1 MSGIFGSGKTD
12 QTPIAYTGININTA
26 VRYLP
31 VPVLLGYGR
40 LGINLIDYLDFT
52 SKAQSGSGGGKGGGN
67 TTTGYKYSATLVM
80 GLCEGEVGA
89 NTGALIWKEKALV
102 SLSSEGMS
110 LFRGT
115 VGQAPWSYL
124 TANHPD
130 HAFTYSET
138 AYAAVANY
146 DLQSSPDTPNMNILT
161 YGPLWGSGITCRM
174 SYLPPYHVPALGD
187 ADPVLAAKEILN
199 NQQWG
204 VPDFPESVI
213 DTASWLFSAAATT
226 TGDAAWQTYCSA
238 SGIAVSVLMNDQ
250 EAASD
255 ILARLAQLT
264 NTALFW
270 SEGRLKAVPYGDS
283 ALTANGYHFVP
294 NVTPVYDLSDADYV
308 RQSKKD
314 PIEIDRVDPAD
325 VYNCYRLEWSNCYLG
340 FVAQPIEDKEQH
352 LVEDHGL
359 RVAPTIQAHEIT
371 HPKVAQTVVNLI
383 KQRGCYILR
392 TFKFKLSAEYFLLE
406 PMDLVTLTDT
416 DLGLSQVA
424 VRITKIEEDDKGEFT
439 ITAEEFPAGVATTA
453 LYATE
458 TDVPTPVDTGVAAK
472 LVNPPVILEPPANL
486 ASNGGAEVWIAASG
500 GAGGEA
506 DPYWGGCQVWLSLD
520 DISYEQIGTIEAP
533 ARQGVLTAPLAAFA
547 GTNPDDADT
556 LSVNLNESGGQLTSA
571 TTGDAAAG
579 RTLCWVDGEL
589 LNFATAT
596 LTSITVNV
604 SEAQIVALS
613 ADLSSGAITVENAA
627 TFLADGGVGY
637 TGGAALTKVASNPA
651 AGQYTVDAG
660 VYGFNGADTQADVTI
675 AYSFTG
681 PGYDLTGLV
690 RGYGGTEPGAHA
702 TGAQFVRLD
711 GAVFKYPLA
720 QEYVGQMLYLKL
732 VSFNAWG
739 NGLED
744 ISTVEPLTYVP
755 VGTGYTIAPPT

>member
-1 MSGIFGSGKTD
+1 MSGIFGSN
-12 QTPIAYTGININTA
+12 QNNQAPIAYTSININTA

-52 SKAQSGSGGGKGGGN
+52 SKAQSDGGGGKGGGN

-102 SLSSEGMS
+102 SLSSEGLS

-124 TANHPD
+124 SANHAD

-138 AYAAVANY
+138 AYVAVANY
-146 DLQSSPDTPNMNILT
+146 DLQSSPDTPNINVLT
-161 YGPLWGSGITCRM
+161 YGPLWGTGITCHM
-174 SYLPPYHVPALGD
+174 TYLPPYRVPALGD

-199 NQQWG
+199 NRQWG
-204 VPDFPESVI
+204 VPDFPEDVI
-213 DTASWLFSAAATT
+213 DTASWLYSSTATT
-226 TGDAAWQTYCSA
+226 TGDATWQTYCA
-238 SGIAVSVLMNDQ
+238 ANGIALSVLMNDQ

-255 ILARLAQLT
+255 IVARLAQLT

-270 SEGRLKAVPYGDS
+270 SEGRLKAVPYGDG

-325 VYNCYRLEWSNCYLG
+325 IYNCYRLEWTNCYQG
-340 FVAQPIEDKEQH
+340 FVVQPIEDKEQH
-352 LVEDHGL
+352 LVEDYGL
-359 RVAPTIQAHEIT
+359 RVAPTVQGHEIT

-416 DLGLSQVA
+416 DLGLTQVA

-439 ITAEEFPAGVATTA
+439 LTAEEFPAGVATAA

-458 TDVPTPVDTGVAAK
+458 TDVPVPVDTGVAAK
-472 LVNPPVILEPPANL
+472 PVNPPVILEPPANL

-500 GAGGEA
+500 GQDGEA

-520 DISYEQIGTIEAP
+520 DVTYAQIGTIDAP

-547 GTNPDDADT
+547 GTNPDNTDT

-571 TTGDAAAG
+571 TAGDAAAG
-579 RTLCWVDGEL
+579 RTLCYVDREL
-589 LNFATAT
+589 VNFAAAT
-596 LTSITVNV
+596 LTSITVSV
-604 SEAQIVALS
+604 TEAQTVALS
-613 ADLSSGAITVENAA
+613 ADLSSCSVTVNKASS
-627 TFLADGGVGY
+627 FVADGGVSY
-637 TGGAALTKVASNPA
+637 TGGAELTLVASSPA
-651 AGQYTVDAG
+651 QGQYTVDVG
-660 VYGFNGADTQADVTI
+660 VYGFNSADAEAAVTI
-675 AYSFTG
+675 AYSFAG
-681 PGYDLTGLV
+681 PGYGLTGLV
-690 RGYGGTEPGAHA
+690 RGSGGTAAAAHA
-702 TGAQFVRLD
+702 TGSQFARLD
-711 GAVFKYPLA
+711 SAIFKYALP
-720 QEYVGQMLYLKL
+720 QSYVGQTLYLKL

-744 ISTVEPLTYVP
+744 ISTVTPVTYVP
-755 VGTGYTIAPPT
+755 AGTGYTIAPPT